1 MQCEVQKFYWMGA
14 ELALLFTPFSH
25 IEMHIDLVNS
35 MLCCLLSHSFPAF
48 LLSWSLEDMEA
59 KVLFV
64 GESTTLIH
72 EYDLTGLGIS
82 RGK

>member
-1 MQCEVQKFYWMGA
+1 MGA
-14 ELALLFTPFSH
+14 ELALLFSH

-48 LLSWSLEDMEA
+48 LLSWSLEDIEA
-59 KVLFV
+59 KAQFV
-64 GESTTLIH
+64 GESTLMH